1 MAQKQAATTPAK
13 PLWGSIDP
21 SLHEATPASDPSTSE
36 LAFGAA
42 GATILRST
50 YSKTAVI
57 ATLADLEL
65 KMRCL
70 WEENET
76 LRHDHTALKKNYE
89 DTMAKYSGEMEHL
102 KVRVIAG
109 ELKRKRADEERA
121 IEDSGD
127 ESDEKVEV
135 LSDGEHDAY
144 EKSISAMK
152 SAVMKVSQ
160 LPVGLAVIS

>member
-21 SLHEATPASDPSTSE
+21 SLREATPASDPSTSE

-42 GATILRST
+42 GATILR
-50 YSKTAVI
+50 KTAVI

-65 KMRCL
+65 KTSRL
-70 WEENET
+70 REENET

-102 KVRVIAG
+102 KARVIASRRTSPLG
-109 ELKRKRADEERA
+109 RQPNKVTCTRYFPPKSCIQVWLRAY
-121 IEDSGD
+121 S
-127 ESDEKVEV
+127 
-135 LSDGEHDAY
+135 
-144 EKSISAMK
+144 
-152 SAVMKVSQ
+152 
-160 LPVGLAVIS
+160 